1 MHDEVP
7 ARAAADRH
15 DDDGRLIT
23 QKETLRRDGAD
34 SLAKTTTFGY
44 DADDNL
50 LGWSDGRYSATLTYD
65 DAGRLASETLNYGSF
80 SKSRSYTYYPNNQV
94 KTYTGPDGVTIS
106 YSYDAQGQLERLE
119 RGHDIVE
126 RRTVLRKPGYW
137 VNGQFVHFGTEFIEI
152 PIESWIYNLG
162 PNKLMR
168 RIRFEDGIV
177 VGFDTLG
184 YGYH

>member
-1 MHDEVP
+1 MFSPLKV
-7 ARAAADRH
+7 AVLAAV
-15 DDDGRLIT
+15 
-23 QKETLRRDGAD
+23 
-34 SLAKTTTFGY
+34 
-44 DADDNL
+44 L
-50 LGWSDGRYSATLTYD
+50 LGV
-65 DAGRLASETLNYGSF
+65 ASPGFAAMRCGTKLVAEGDT
-80 SKSRSYTYYPNNQV
+80 RSQV
-94 KTYTGPDGVTIS
+94 IAKCGEPT
-106 YSYDAQGQLERLE
+106 
-119 RGHDIVE
+119 DIVE